1 MSVSDEEMLH
11 QLDRLGPEQ
20 VRTMLARA
28 DIPEDW
34 NVRSIV
40 RWLAEK
46 DFEAA
51 RSKSG
56 DQRISTTTESLAEVV
71 TRANKLSAWALVLA
85 IFSLILSGSV
95 LALFIIRQHGL

>member
-20 VRTMLARA
+20 VRSMLARG
-28 DIPEDW
+28 DIPEGW

-51 RSKSG
+51 RLKSG
-56 DQRISTTTESLAEVV
+56 DQRISTTTESLADVV

-85 IFSLILSGSV
+85 ISSLILSGAV
-95 LALFIIRQHGL
+95 LVLLAARQHGV

>member
-20 VRTMLARA
+20 VRTMLARG

-46 DFEAA
+46 DYETE
-51 RSKSG
+51 RSKSN
-56 DQRISTTTESLAEVV
+56 DQKIPSAAVSSAEAIA
-71 TRANKLSAWALVLA
+71 RANKVSAWALVLA
-85 IFSLILSGSV
+85 VLSLILSGSV
-95 LALFIIRQHGL
+95 LVLFIIRQHGL